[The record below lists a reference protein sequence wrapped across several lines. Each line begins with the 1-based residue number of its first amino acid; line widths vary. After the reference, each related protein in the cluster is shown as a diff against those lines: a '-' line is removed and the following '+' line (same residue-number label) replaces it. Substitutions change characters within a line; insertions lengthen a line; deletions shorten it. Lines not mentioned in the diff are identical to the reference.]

1 MKNALS
7 GGWMSMYSRTEGVE
21 KAFPF
26 LIFQRGV
33 DLDRDTHHFS
43 GQCWRAGI
51 FGRENGD
58 RKGIWSGK
66 NLCEWDPYSG

>member
-1 MKNALS
+1 MKNAMS
-7 GGWMSMYSRTEGVE
+7 GGWMSMYRRAEGVE

-33 DLDRDTHHFS
+33 DLNRDIHHFS
-43 GQCWRAGI
+43 GECWRADI

-58 RKGIWSGK
+58 CKGIRSGK
-66 NLCEWDPYSG
+66 NLCEWDPY